1 MVGWTPLVVHGRSS
15 RGGVMAINGMNAEG
29 FLEPAK
35 VGRHCHLLRAQHH
48 LLMPPS
54 ALTAASGKILPV
66 SRVGLGSV
74 PCRWRVVASSCD
86 DGHRD
91 LRVRRA
97 SVAVPEPGWLV
108 FHLATGR
115 R

>member
-1 MVGWTPLVVHGRSS
+1 MSYTAGSSRQGAVVVGWTPLVVHGRSS

-54 ALTAASGKILPV
+54 ALTAASGKVL
-66 SRVGLGSV
+66 RRCRGLG
-74 PCRWRVVASSCD
+74 WAQF
-86 DGHRD
+86 
-91 LRVRRA
+91 L
-97 SVAVPEPGWLV
+97 SVA
-108 FHLATGR
+108 R
-115 R
+115 RSVEL